1 MSYLEAFMSKEL
13 EEEKELLGK
22 YRKMTPINRLNLLSN
37 ARIVLSVQEST
48 RQELIK
54 EAEKALGIPAK
65 PEKGRETA

>member
-1 MSYLEAFMSKEL
+1 MSKEL

-54 EAEKALGIPAK
+54 EAEKALGIPSK
-65 PEKGRETA
+65 PEKDRETA